1 MKLAATVILYNPLS
15 EFILN
20 IDSYVSSVDLLI
32 VIDNSEYPDV
42 ELSNQ
47 IKKYPNILFFSYPEN
62 IGVAKALNNAALIAA
77 ERGYEWMLT
86 MDQDSMFSSINM
98 KKLLGCFRLILDESN
113 IGMVGVDYSNEKNKS
128 DENCN
133 LIDVNLLIT
142 SGSLMNLEV
151 HKYLNGF
158 DECLFIDE
166 VDSEYC
172 YRLRKNKFRVC
183 KITGVNLEHN
193 LGHDVIVKN
202 WLIGSE
208 VKRNIHSPLRIYYII
223 RNFLYVY
230 FKYRR
235 DFGKELNKNTFVVVN
250 RIKNSFLYSPGQR
263 TKVLFF
269 AIKGFKDFFIG
280 RFGKIDSKKF

>member
-1 MKLAATVILYNPLS
+1 MKLTATVILYNPLA

-20 IDSYVSSVDLLI
+20 IDSYVSFVDLLI
-32 VIDNSEYPDV
+32 VIDNSECPDF
-42 ELSNQ
+42 ELANQ
-47 IKKYPNILFFSYPEN
+47 IKMYPNVLFFSYPEN
-62 IGVAKALNNAALIAA
+62 IGIAKALNKAALIAA

-86 MDQDSMFSSINM
+86 MDQDSMFSSYNM
-98 KKLLGCFRLILDESN
+98 KKLLDCFRLIQAESN
-113 IGMVGVDYSNEKNKS
+113 IGMVGVDYSNEKYKS
-128 DENCN
+128 DDNCN

-142 SGSLMNLEV
+142 SGSLMNLAI

-158 DECLFIDE
+158 DERLFIDE

-172 YRLRKNKFRVC
+172 YRLRINKFRVC
-183 KITGVNLEHN
+183 KITGVYLEHN
-193 LGHDVIVKN
+193 LGHDVFVKN

-208 VKRNIHSPLRIYYII
+208 VKRNIHSPLRIYYML

-235 DFGKELNKNTFVVVN
+235 NFGKELNKNAFVVVN
-250 RIKNSFLYSPGQR
+250 RIKNSFLYSPGKR

-269 AIKGFKDFFIG
+269 GS
-280 RFGKIDSKKF
+280 FGKHD